1 MQRFNRR
8 TRANVADDDD
18 ELEPDREGDLEGE
31 LEIEVGRSITHFDAG
46 LIILAL
52 AVLVAMI
59 VIAATQ

>member
-1 MQRFNRR
+1 MQRFKRR
-8 TRANVADDDD
+8 ARANVADDDD

-31 LEIEVGRSITHFDAG
+31 LEIEVERSITPFDAG